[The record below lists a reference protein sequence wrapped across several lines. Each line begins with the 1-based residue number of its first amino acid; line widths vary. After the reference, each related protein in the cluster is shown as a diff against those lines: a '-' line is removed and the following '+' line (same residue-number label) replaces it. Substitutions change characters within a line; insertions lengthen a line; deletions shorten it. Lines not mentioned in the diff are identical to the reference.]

1 MRKLQDKVARCQDAV
16 KKSKEQ
22 YELSLLDI
30 NNYNS
35 RYMEVR
41 SAETNQRPLLPVFC
55 IRPRMD
61 PGFFAYPDPSVFCFK
76 LLQKYQRNFIFLT
89 N

>member
-41 SAETNQRPLLPVFC
+41 SRETTTSLIASVLSP
-55 IRPRMD
+55 D
-61 PGFFAYPDPSVFCFK
+61 PGGSGFFRLSGSFRF
-76 LLQKYQRNFIFLT
+76 LL
-89 N
+89 